1 MPQIELK
8 DLNCSLSAQS
18 FLEDLTDEAVHI
30 VGGTVE
36 GTVDLPLMGS
46 NITIAGTEEYRTFI
60 ETALS
65 NLRAAEKNGTNYNVV
80 YKTNSSSPVQGY
92 LAVQTFSTGNV

>member
-8 DLNCSLSAQS
+8 DLNCSLSTQS
-18 FLEDLTDEAVHI
+18 FLEDLTDEAVNI

-36 GTVDLPLMGS
+36 GTVDLPLIGAK
-46 NITIAGTEEYRTFI
+46 ITIAGTEEYRTFI

-65 NLRAAEKNGTNYNVV
+65 SLRDAEKNGTNYSGV
-80 YKTNSSSPVQGY
+80 YRTNPSDPIQGY
-92 LAVQTFSTGNV
+92 LVVQTFSTRNV